1 MTEAKEEII
10 IKLSREKIQE
20 IVKNLSLVIGG
31 LSGKCEDKEMKTL
44 KELLV
49 FFQNSLWDKELTKKA

>member
-1 MTEAKEEII
+1 MTEAEEKII

-20 IVKNLSLVIGG
+20 IMNNLSLAIDE
-31 LSGKCEDKEMKTL
+31 LSGKWKDKEMKTL

-49 FFQNSLWDKELTKKA
+49 FFQNSLWDKELAKKA